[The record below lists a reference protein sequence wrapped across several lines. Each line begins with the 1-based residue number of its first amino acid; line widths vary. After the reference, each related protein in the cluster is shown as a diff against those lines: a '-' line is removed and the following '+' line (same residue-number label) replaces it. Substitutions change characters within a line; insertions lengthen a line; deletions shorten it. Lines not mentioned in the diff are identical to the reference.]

1 MAVMQKSSMMQC
13 RAVNSAQYPR
23 AHKFTL
29 FKNRNFV
36 NPNGPKNY
44 AFWDNWRCEISVF
57 QSCQCNHALKTIQ
70 TPSHVTGY
78 FRKRRLFSPNMA
90 TVHT

>member
-29 FKNRNFV
+29 LKNRNFV
-36 NPNGPKNY
+36 NLNAKK
-44 AFWDNWRCEISVF
+44 VM
-57 QSCQCNHALKTIQ
+57 
-70 TPSHVTGY
+70 PSGIIGGA
-78 FRKRRLFSPNMA
+78 K
-90 TVHT
+90 